1 MTGPSIDFCWTRIG
15 IGGDGSCAELPRV
28 VHCRNCEV
36 YAHAGRQLLDQ
47 TPPPGY
53 LDDWATQL
61 AIVEADTDSATIST
75 VLFRLAAE
83 RLALPTATFVE
94 VVELRP
100 LHRIPHRS
108 NATLLWIVNVGGEL
122 QLCVSLAAL
131 LGIDTCIAD
140 GADMDRPRLAVIE
153 RDGDRWVFPVDELYG
168 VERIEQRALGAPP
181 ATVARDA
188 AALTA
193 ALFPWRDGSVALL
206 DADLLFAALRK
217 VVA

>member
-1 MTGPSIDFCWTRIG
+1 MTAASIDFCWTRIG

-36 YAHAGRQLLDQ
+36 YAYAGRQLLDQ

-61 AIVEADTDSATIST
+61 ATVEADTDSATIST
-75 VLFRLAAE
+75 VIFRLGAE
-83 RLALPTATFVE
+83 RLALRTAIFVE

-100 LHRIPHRS
+100 VHRIPHRS
-108 NATLLWIVNVGGEL
+108 NATLLGVVNVGGEL

-131 LGIDTCIAD
+131 LGIDPSAAD
-140 GADMDRPRLAVIE
+140 ANMDRPRLAVIE
-153 RDGDRWVFPVDELYG
+153 RDGDRWVFPVAELCG

-188 AALTA
+188 AALTT
-193 ALFPWRDGSVALL
+193 ALFSWRDRTVALL
-206 DADLLFAALRK
+206 DADLLFAALRR
-217 VVA
+217 VVT